1 MTPVLIPGPAGLDVR
16 GSDPPTIG
24 LSGSLQT
31 PLKAWYALAI
41 ARASLVYVVLGL
53 RRNDRGAAVTS
64 LLVAVGAGLVGFVLR
79 DAKLETASLP
89 IYSYG
94 GMLTLSLVVGW
105 FLTLGLAERDG
116 LPRETMGNAYV
127 VTAFAAL
134 AGSRLLYV
142 ATNADQFKKLA
153 DVFVLS
159 KGGYVA
165 YGGFLAGLVA
175 SWLFLRAKRISL
187 LPWADV
193 AAPSLAAGLFV
204 TRIGCYLFGCDFGR
218 RLSDGSPEW
227 LKKAGTFQHWTSD
240 IVTIAGEGP
249 AAYEKHRKAFE
260 GTSLGSDILRSGASL
275 PVPTRIYSRSSAC
288 CCSAAPVAACASLP
302 AGRCSSSSPSPDT
315 SGPARILRTT
325 RTRQRQAPSRSTC
338 SSRCLL
344 LRGRSRAYGLA
355 LGVNDLRSH
364 GGAGLAFVPPVV
376 AFLAMRPASFAKS
389 TLMQLS
395 TSQLIGLVSALLVAW
410 FYAEAWKEAR
420 KKPRAAMAPETLG
433 PGALELAAEENAPG
447 GATATATGRKKKVTA
462 AGPIAAAALSTRN
475 RRGRRRETTTEDED
489 AAGGGTG
496 TRARRACG
504 RRRDAPRGAGGG
516 RRGRTSARPRGAA

>member
-1 MTPVLIPGPAGLDVR
+1 MHPILFRIPLP
-16 GSDPPTIG
+16 S
-24 LSGSLQT
+24 T
-31 PLKAWYALAI
+31 PLKAWYALALV
-41 ARASLVYVVLGL
+41 AAVALVYVVLGL

-275 PVPTRIYSRSSAC
+275 PVHPTQIYE
-288 CCSAAPVAACASLP
+288 SLVGLLLL
-302 AGRCSSSSPSPDT
+302 ALLLWQRKRQRFRGQVFFLFAFAYGYLRFLLE
-315 SGPARILRTT
+315 ILRDDSE
-325 RTRQRQAPSRSTC
+325 RGSVGPYVSEHVLVPV
-338 SSRCLL
+338 CLL
-344 LRGRSRAYGLA
+344 LMGAAFAYGLA
-355 LGVNDLRSH
+355 LGVNDLRLRTV
-364 GGAGLAFVPPVV
+364 ARGLAFVPPVV

-462 AGPIAAAALSTRN
+462 AGPVAAAAPSTKDAAADE
-475 RRGRRRETTTEDED
+475 GEREDDDEDED
-489 AAGGGTG
+489 AAGGGDEDDERDE
-496 TRARRACG
+496 RADVAGDAARAPEEPAEG
-504 RRRDAPRGAGGG
+504 AVKGERGEAEPEK
-516 RRGRTSARPRGAA
+516 A